1 MLKQSNTGG
10 LTAEKRY
17 KGTFNNSMEKIVS
30 DLKKLVPFKDTVEI
44 GDIVLIAAKK
54 PQMLVY
60 ALVSDIVRDDTKS
73 DEWWHVSMHVL
84 SLPPRKIT
92 WILRTEQMLGHEI
105 FTMDG
110 EERFMKA
117 VVFDTNKPPVRD
129 ETQQDNKDKASLR
142 RIK

>member
-1 MLKQSNTGG
+1 
-10 LTAEKRY
+10 
-17 KGTFNNSMEKIVS
+17 MEKIIS
-30 DLKKLVPFKDTVEI
+30 DLKKIVPFKDTVDI

-60 ALVSDIVRDDTKS
+60 ALISDIQRDDTKI
-73 DEWWHVSMHVL
+73 DDWWHVSMHIL
-84 SLPPRKIT
+84 SLPPRKAT
-92 WILRTEQMLGHEI
+92 WILRTEQMTGHEI

-117 VVFDTNKPPVRD
+117 IVF
-129 ETQQDNKDKASLR
+129 ETKNTPDKDDSRQESKGKSSLR

>member
-1 MLKQSNTGG
+1 
-10 LTAEKRY
+10 
-17 KGTFNNSMEKIVS
+17 MEKIIS
-30 DLKKLVPFKDTVEI
+30 DLKKIVPFKDTVET

-60 ALVSDIVRDDTKS
+60 ALVSDIVRDDTKH
-73 DEWWHVSMHVL
+73 DEWWHVSMHIL
-84 SLPPRKIT
+84 SLPPGKVT
-92 WILRTEQMLGHEI
+92 WILRTEQMIGQEI

-117 VVFDTNKPPVRD
+117 VIFETKKTPVKD
-129 ETQQDNKDKASLR
+129 EPQLEQKGKSSLR